1 MLRNANNNNESLAGF
16 SSLNN
21 RDSRMSKFIYEDI
34 RSTNDNH
41 VVNNVIKN
49 GSFDENELFFSP
61 LTEEEHR
68 AIINSR

>member
-1 MLRNANNNNESLAGF
+1 
-16 SSLNN
+16 
-21 RDSRMSKFIYEDI
+21 MSKIIYEDI
-34 RSTNDNH
+34 RSTNDNQL
-41 VVNNVIKN
+41 VNNTNNVVKN